1 MKSIKKAAAL
11 KYNEL
16 EDTAPVVVAK
26 GQGQVAEKI
35 IALAQAHNLPLYED
49 KNLMQV
55 LEALDLNT
63 EIPQELYQA
72 VAEILVFV
80 YRLNQKYEKT

>member
-1 MKSIKKAAAL
+1 MKSTKKAAAL
-11 KYNEL
+11 KYNEH
-16 EDTAPVVVAK
+16 EDSAPVVVAR
-26 GQGQVAEKI
+26 GQGLVAKKI
-35 IALAQAHNLPLYED
+35 IALAKAHNLPLYED

-55 LEALDLNT
+55 LETLELNT

-80 YRLNQKYEKT
+80 YRLNQQYEKT

>member
-11 KYNEL
+11 KYNEH

-26 GQGQVAEKI
+26 GQGQIAQKI

>member
-11 KYNEL
+11 KYNEH
-16 EDTAPVVVAK
+16 ENTAPVVVAK
-26 GQGQVAEKI
+26 GQGQVAKKI

-55 LEALDLNT
+55 LEALDINT
-63 EIPQELYQA
+63 EISQELYQA

-80 YRLNQKYEKT
+80 YRLNQKHEKT

>member
-11 KYNEL
+11 KYNKH

-26 GQGQVAEKI
+26 GQGQVAQKI